1 MRVSRLSLMPPQ
13 KAPALALGIV
23 VAVSLIV
30 LETLA
35 VIQLKRVSPENSCG
49 IFFLLG
55 IVVVSTVWGV
65 GLAVAT
71 SVASALAF
79 GYLCSWPTPVT
90 WADPDNLAMIA
101 TFVIVALSANGLAFA
116 ARIRTAEAD
125 ERRREVEA
133 SNAELTASRARIIT
147 AADDARRRFERDLH
161 DGAQQRLVSLG
172 LAVRAIQAS
181 VPADLSSL
189 REQLAD
195 IVVGLGGVCQ
205 DLQEV
210 SRGIH
215 PAILSQGGLGSALKS
230 LARRSAVPVKVD
242 VTLSRRLPESAEV
255 ALYYV
260 VAEALT
266 NAAKHAQASLV
277 WLHLKIEG
285 SSVHLSIRDN
295 GIGGADATRGSGLI
309 GLMDRVEAVGGRLR
323 ILSHAG
329 CGTSLIVHLSVL
341 AE

>member
-23 VAVSLIV
+23 IAVSLIV

-101 TFVIVALSANGLAFA
+101 AFVIVALSANGLAFA

-172 LAVRAIQAS
+172 LAVRAVQAS

-285 SSVHLSIRDN
+285 SNVHLSIRDD
-295 GIGGADATRGSGLI
+295 GMGGADATRGSGLI
-309 GLMDRVEAVGGRLR
+309 GLMDRVEAVGGHLR
-323 ILSHAG
+323 ISSHAG
-329 CGTSLIVHLSVL
+329 CGTSLIVHLPVV

>member
-1 MRVSRLSLMPPQ
+1 MRISCLSLMPPQ

-23 VAVSLIV
+23 IAVSLIV

-79 GYLCSWPTPVT
+79 AYLCSWPTPVT
-90 WADPDNLAMIA
+90 WVDPDNLVMIA
-101 TFVIVALSANGLAFA
+101 TFIIVALSANGLAFA

-133 SNAELTASRARIIT
+133 SNSELIASRARIIT

-172 LAVRAIQAS
+172 LAVRAAQAS
-181 VPADLSSL
+181 VPADLPLL

-195 IVVGLGGVCQ
+195 IAVGLGGVCQ
-205 DLQEV
+205 ELQEV

-242 VTLSRRLPESAEV
+242 VTIGRRLPESAEV

-277 WLHLKIEG
+277 WLHLQVEG
-285 SSVHLSIRDN
+285 SNVHLSIRDD
-295 GIGGADATRGSGLI
+295 GMGGADATRGSGLI
-309 GLMDRVEAVGGRLR
+309 GLMDRVEAVGGHLR
-323 ILSHAG
+323 ISSHAG
-329 CGTSLIVHLSVL
+329 CGTSLIVHLPVL